1 MIYSDTDNQI
11 TDEKSEETKKRL
23 VSLLKKGE
31 AILLVGSGSSKLADY
46 PLWDELLDALRRQF
60 APGIQMPAGEYD
72 RLKFA
77 SIIKQ
82 HACNRQSEKAY
93 FKFLERQFDP
103 HHVGKTHD
111 EFHSVLV
118 SFKFK
123 GIVTTNYDTV
133 LESAITEKRI
143 NENELYRV
151 CDSIDLCEKD
161 KSYRVSDYLRSL
173 AIITDYQSALHLHG
187 YYKNPE
193 SMILTEDDYLIQYG
207 YVDSNGKKTQVPLD
221 TLHRKVIWS
230 LFATHSVVFIG
241 FSMRDPFF
249 MELLEVVRNDLN
261 LDGDIL
267 HFAILPENEKERAPL
282 LSQNYCVQPIYYSI
296 STNGMSGGVNDHSG
310 LRRLIYEMADEV
322 GVPIRSPSLI
332 SITQRMLER

>member
-1 MIYSDTDNQI
+1 MTCSDTDNQI
-11 TDEKSEETKKRL
+11 TDGKSEETKKRL
-23 VSLLKKGE
+23 FSLLRKGE

-60 APGIQMPAGEYD
+60 APSIQMPAGEYD

-103 HHVGKTHD
+103 NHVGKTHD

-133 LESAITEKRI
+133 LESAIIEKRI
-143 NENELYRV
+143 NGNDSHPI
-151 CDSIDLCEKD
+151 CDSVDLCEKD
-161 KSYRVSDYLRSL
+161 KSYRVSDYLRAL
-173 AIITDYQSALHLHG
+173 TITRDCQSVLHLHG
-187 YYKNPE
+187 YYKNPDNI
-193 SMILTEDDYLIQYG
+193 ILTEDNYLSQYG
-207 YVDSNGKKTQVPLD
+207 YVDSDGKKSPVPRD

-230 LFATHSVVFIG
+230 LLAMHSVVFIG
-241 FSMRDPFF
+241 FSMSDPFF

-267 HFAILPENEKERAPL
+267 HFAILSENEKGRAPL
-282 LSQNYCVQPIYYSI
+282 LSQKYCIQPVYYSV
-296 STNGMSGGVNDHSG
+296 SANGMSGGVNDHSG

-322 GVPIRSPSLI
+322 GIPIRSPSLI
-332 SITQRMLER
+332 SITQQMLER